1 MTKELIHQENTILNV
16 STSNNRA
23 SNHMKQKLTTV
34 KGKIDKST
42 ITVGGINIPFSL
54 IDRIDIIG
62 LNKDLNTIYRLDLID
77 IYRTLIPN
85 TNRIHFSSAC
95 GTFTK
100 IEHIMGQ
107 KISQ

>member
-34 KGKIDKST
+34 KGEIDKST
-42 ITVGGINIPFSL
+42 ITVGDIDIPFSL

-100 IEHIMGQ
+100 IEHIMGH